1 MGLFF
6 NKRNVK
12 PVFVGS
18 YGNDLTR
25 GMYVFHL
32 DVDNGEFLKKKYYK
46 SLANPT
52 AMFKRERFIYVGDK
66 NNTGRKTCLLYTS
79 NGMCRS
85 S

>member
-32 DVDNGEFLKKKYYK
+32 DVDNGEFLKKDRK
-46 SLANPT
+46 S
-52 AMFKRERFIYVGDK
+52 VV
-66 NNTGRKTCLLYTS
+66 
-79 NGMCRS
+79 
-85 S
+85 